1 MNTHFSRHTYL
12 QVIRLSEVSRCPAGV
27 YQAGCVVAAAAVV
40 VCRRDSRADLTLISN
55 LIDSQDFISPRGK
68 LSTAQGRKRIM
79 QNSREE
85 RDQIGERDQ
94 RGEKRETREERLE
107 RQ

>member
-40 VCRRDSRADLTLISN
+40 VVEVVVVVVVEEVVVVVVEEAGAVQGDDTEVRDSRN
-55 LIDSQDFISPRGK
+55 
-68 LSTAQGRKRIM
+68 
-79 QNSREE
+79 
-85 RDQIGERDQ
+85 
-94 RGEKRETREERLE
+94 
-107 RQ
+107 